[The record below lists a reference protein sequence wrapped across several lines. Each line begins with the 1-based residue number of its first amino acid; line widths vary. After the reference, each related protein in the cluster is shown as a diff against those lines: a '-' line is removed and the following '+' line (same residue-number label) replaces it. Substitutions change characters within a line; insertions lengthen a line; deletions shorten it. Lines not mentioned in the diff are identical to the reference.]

1 MKIDSKNIIYNKN
14 DYLTKFN
21 FQLNI
26 KKESNKSAND
36 KFNMSYKRPIPMSN
50 YDYSLFNFIPK
61 MHKEIFIK
69 DFFNNKINKRY
80 FYRYILGKI
89 ISELYWDDFIYF
101 LISDK
106 NNDIIAISIFH
117 FIDELYPLNIE
128 YLQKNYLSIGKYILI
143 INPYFTYEHYY
154 EIMCFDTC
162 EIILFENN
170 EQLKIFIDMNNNVKN
185 EDDLVKIGNLMM
197 EKNCYDKAIYY
208 YDKSIKKIEKT
219 INCDLNNKKLYVTII
234 YKISLAYLNYGYF
247 SKALYYSDY
256 FIKFI
261 NINSDY
267 LLNDDSIKILKIK
280 IFYIKLKSFIGLRKF
295 QEAYQFYLENKEEID
310 NVELIKLKEI
320 NFKELIEE
328 ISMKKENQ
336 KGIFDYKKMLIEEKT
351 NFYLNYGD
359 YINNK
364 IIIDFDKEKGLKLI
378 CDKNKQ
384 IKKGELIIAEKA
396 LVSKYT
402 KQNKNNNR
410 KENPWQNLSMTN
422 ELIEKIKK
430 FKEDYKIFFILY
442 NGKNKLLN
450 LEERNKSYI
459 KNAEKR
465 IEFLEIKN
473 IIDSNKYSASRNIL
487 YENNIGV
494 GLWGYTSIMNHSCN
508 PNVNTFT
515 IGDFMFC
522 FAVRD
527 ISSGEELNTLY
538 FSNANHYL
546 LRQEKSKI
554 NWGFNCSCQFCLYD
568 KNKIND
574 NKKSYYEKSLEEF
587 FDIKDDKLSHE
598 KKESKFIEFEKFLI
612 ENNNSMTKYELAK
625 GYLQLIYHYGVMNN
639 IEKSKSFSE
648 KMISFLEND
657 NFYSMILESLNYLFY
672 FFAYKK
678 EINIKFI
685 NYLFNRYEKLILNNT
700 NFNKDDFATLIKIAL
715 DSE

>member
-1 MKIDSKNIIYNKN
+1 M
-14 DYLTKFN
+14 
-21 FQLNI
+21 
-26 KKESNKSAND
+26 
-36 KFNMSYKRPIPMSN
+36 M
-50 YDYSLFNFIPK
+50 
-61 MHKEIFIK
+61 
-69 DFFNNKINKRY
+69 
-80 FYRYILGKI
+80 IL
-89 ISELYWDDFIYF
+89 
-101 LISDK
+101 
-106 NNDIIAISIFH
+106 
-117 FIDELYPLNIE
+117 
-128 YLQKNYLSIGKYILI
+128 
-143 INPYFTYEHYY
+143 
-154 EIMCFDTC
+154 
-162 EIILFENN
+162 
-170 EQLKIFIDMNNNVKN
+170 
-185 EDDLVKIGNLMM
+185 
-197 EKNCYDKAIYY
+197 
-208 YDKSIKKIEKT
+208 
-219 INCDLNNKKLYVTII
+219 
-234 YKISLAYLNYGYF
+234 
-247 SKALYYSDY
+247 
-256 FIKFI
+256 
-261 NINSDY
+261 
-267 LLNDDSIKILKIK
+267 
-280 IFYIKLKSFIGLRKF
+280 LRKF

-554 NWGFNCSCQFCLYD
+554 NWGFNCSCEFCLYD

-587 FDIKDDKLSHE
+587 FEIKDDKLSHE

-612 ENNNSMTKYELAK
+612 ENNNLMTKYELAK

-648 KMISFLEND
+648 KMISLLEND

-678 EINIKFI
+678 DINSKFI
-685 NYLFNRYEKLILNNT
+685 NYLFNRYEKLVLNNT
-700 NFNKDDFATLIKIAL
+700 NFNKDDFATLIHIAL